1 MTARAQTFR
10 TPDLE
15 LSRPSTRDRP
25 CSEPVVLGLIVL
37 ALMSVGILM
46 VFSASRSATA
56 AGDTWFFFK
65 HIIFVPVA
73 IGAMVAGAYFPYR
86 RLNGFWPAVGI
97 ILLAVALLGL
107 VLVFGVERNH
117 ARRWFE
123 LVLGPIR
130 ISFQPSEFAKFAVV
144 IFFAWFFGRHPA
156 PSGWFVEYRR
166 LNWLYRMLQGEARSF
181 WRGFVPAL
189 LLIGAVCCL
198 IAKEDFGTAALL
210 GGVAVLVCLIA
221 GWRWWFTLFLIL
233 PASAGFYWFVW
244 LVDYR
249 RERLEVWWD
258 PWQHFT
264 GKGWHICQSLMGIG
278 SGGLTGVGLG
288 AGIQKLYIP
297 EVTTDFIFAAICEEM
312 GMLGGLLVLGLFGA
326 LVWRAV
332 RVVRTAPDRFSFLL
346 ASGILLTIGLQAAM
360 NIGVVTGALPAKGI
374 SLPFISYGGSGLVL
388 TSFAAGLLIA
398 IARAAAAVS
407 EKVSGTL
414 RLKVPDTFSDPG
426 APARQGDAVAS
437 PAAPPHPLV
446 YMPTRTGPYWA
457 PISDVR
463 APGGS
468 ALVSAGGAG
477 DSPATAGPVRPPVLG
492 AESDPLEQDRVA

>member
-1 MTARAQTFR
+1 
-10 TPDLE
+10 
-15 LSRPSTRDRP
+15 
-25 CSEPVVLGLIVL
+25 
-37 ALMSVGILM
+37 
-46 VFSASRSATA
+46 
-56 AGDTWFFFK
+56 
-65 HIIFVPVA
+65 
-73 IGAMVAGAYFPYR
+73 
-86 RLNGFWPAVGI
+86 
-97 ILLAVALLGL
+97 
-107 VLVFGVERNH
+107 
-117 ARRWFE
+117 
-123 LVLGPIR
+123 
-130 ISFQPSEFAKFAVV
+130 
-144 IFFAWFFGRHPA
+144 
-156 PSGWFVEYRR
+156 
-166 LNWLYRMLQGEARSF
+166 
-181 WRGFVPAL
+181 
-189 LLIGAVCCL
+189 
-198 IAKEDFGTAALL
+198 
-210 GGVAVLVCLIA
+210 VAVLVCLIA

-244 LVDYR
+244 LEAYR
-249 RERLEVWWD
+249 RIRLEVWWD

-332 RVVRTAPDRFSFLL
+332 RVVRSAPDRFSFLL

-388 TSFAAGLLIA
+388 MSFAAGLLIA
-398 IARAAAAVS
+398 VARAAAA
-407 EKVSGTL
+407 G
-414 RLKVPDTFSDPG
+414 PG
-426 APARQGDAVAS
+426 GQAAGA

-446 YMPTRTGPYWA
+446 YVPT

-468 ALVSAGGAG
+468 ALVSAAGAG
-477 DSPATAGPVRPPVLG
+477 DSPATA

>member
-1 MTARAQTFR
+1 
-10 TPDLE
+10 
-15 LSRPSTRDRP
+15 
-25 CSEPVVLGLIVL
+25 
-37 ALMSVGILM
+37 
-46 VFSASRSATA
+46 
-56 AGDTWFFFK
+56 
-65 HIIFVPVA
+65 
-73 IGAMVAGAYFPYR
+73 
-86 RLNGFWPAVGI
+86 
-97 ILLAVALLGL
+97 
-107 VLVFGVERNH
+107 
-117 ARRWFE
+117 
-123 LVLGPIR
+123 
-130 ISFQPSEFAKFAVV
+130 
-144 IFFAWFFGRHPA
+144 
-156 PSGWFVEYRR
+156 
-166 LNWLYRMLQGEARSF
+166 
-181 WRGFVPAL
+181 VPAL
-189 LLIGAVCCL
+189 LLIGAVCYL

-249 RERLEVWWD
+249 RIRLEVWWD
-258 PWQHFT
+258 PWQYFT

-332 RVVRTAPDRFSFLL
+332 RVVRSAPDRFSFLL

-388 TSFAAGLLIA
+388 MSFAAGLLIA
-398 IARAAAAVS
+398 VARAAAT
-407 EKVSGTL
+407 G
-414 RLKVPDTFSDPG
+414 PG
-426 APARQGDAVAS
+426 EQAAEV

-446 YMPTRTGPYWA
+446 YMPT
-457 PISDVR
+457 PIADVR
-463 APGGS
+463 ARPPSLMAGGARS
-468 ALVSAGGAG
+468 NVTRRSRVGLAGGAG

-492 AESDPLEQDRVA
+492 AESEPLE